1 MKLCSFKIRID
12 MLSKLEWSIFLE
24 STKDSMFTRLWFFL
38 NFGLLRYIYF
48 IPLNEV
54 KKRIVHSKI
63 NCAGYFFDRKKK
75 IIKRKMKLAETTQV
89 FTRLTKKRM
98 SIARRKNRAQRNFLV
113 EPEQATLTV
122 TDGNAQSGR

>member
-1 MKLCSFKIRID
+1 
-12 MLSKLEWSIFLE
+12 
-24 STKDSMFTRLWFFL
+24 
-38 NFGLLRYIYF
+38 
-48 IPLNEV
+48 
-54 KKRIVHSKI
+54 
-63 NCAGYFFDRKKK
+63 
-75 IIKRKMKLAETTQV
+75 MKLAETTQV